1 MTNIKIIDKQSA
13 IFANNN
19 YLLLGIDNNNNKY
32 YILNVDTDNKIPRIG
47 FVYIAYNDNVV
58 DIIDYEEYINELNQ
72 ITNSTLTTEELTIL
86 TNILNH
92 IKSLTL
98 AYRIVLNTGY
108 GVDDIQPNTE
118 KLTKEYKNDVLIHYS
133 KISNL
138 LQ

>member
-1 MTNIKIIDKQSA
+1 MKIIDKQT
-13 IFANNN
+13 ITITDNR

-47 FVYIAYNDNVV
+47 FVYITYNDNVV
-58 DIIDYEEYINELNQ
+58 DIIDYEDYIDGLKN
-72 ITNSTLTTEELTIL
+72 ITHSTLTTEALTIL
-86 TNILNH
+86 TNILDH

-98 AYRIVLNTGY
+98 AYRIVLNTCY
-108 GVDDIQPNTE
+108 GVDDTQPDTE
-118 KLTKEYKNDVLIHYS
+118 KLTKEYKHDVLTHYY

>member
-1 MTNIKIIDKQSA
+1 MKIIEKQTA

-47 FVYIAYNDNVV
+47 FVYIVYNDKVV
-58 DIIDYEEYINELNQ
+58 DIIDYEEYIDRLKN
-72 ITNSTLTTEELTIL
+72 IKYSTLIIEEFNIL

-98 AYRIVLNTGY
+98 AYRIVLNTHY
-108 GVDDIQPNTE
+108 GVDDIQPDTE
-118 KLTKEYKNDVLIHYS
+118 KLTKEYKHDVLTHYS
-133 KISNL
+133 KIRNL
-138 LQ
+138 FQ